1 MDENYDSDL
10 DASFGEPDDVSCD
23 FSDPGDGGLDS
34 VSSWMDDAP
43 VIEDIPSEMEGFSSE
58 TDALDTEDISA
69 MMDDASF
76 EDIETLETDDAPLE
90 DIETLETDEV
100 PLEDI
105 ETLETDEVP
114 LEDIETLETDEAP
127 LEDIETLETDDA
139 PLEDIETLETDEA
152 PLEDIET
159 LETDEV
165 PLEDIETLET
175 DDAPLEDIETLETD
189 DAPLEDIETLETDE
203 APLEDIE
210 TLETDDAPLEDIETL
225 ETDDA
230 SLEDVE
236 TVVSDDISGPDVLL
250 ADLTEGGALDT
261 ENADLLPGQ
270 EEFLNEIVE
279 QEQDTQTLPEE
290 LHETSET
297 ESDLPDEAQS
307 PQPDVPETAPVE
319 PAFAE
324 PIEPM
329 ADEQLPPEGLDA
341 ILENEDV
348 VQPQNVDNGETA
360 AVCELGGNGP
370 NPPSNGGGGGSNP
383 PDNGGDAFND
393 SRTPLERMGEYLA
406 AHNYSR
412 SDFGEYCQDPEW
424 QRINNELLLEQDI
437 PPSAETQLE
446 LYMAEHNYGSM
457 DYPQYSQDPEW
468 QRLHAAYLEN
478 PDMPIAVTPYDARID
493 AAETAQLPSTP
504 EQEYADVLAP
514 EEMPEVEE
522 PLDPQDVM
530 SGFYSQGNNE
540 FGFTGTCGPTSIA
553 SGANRVLGEMRFT
566 ENDVL
571 TEAIQSGLCD
581 IVPGSPADSGGTS
594 TGEFVQLYE
603 RINDLSGDRLNIE
616 TFDYDQVLS
625 MEEVAQ
631 RLDAGSTVHVAVD
644 ADTLWGESTAGMMG
658 TPDISK
664 ATDHWITVTDAV
676 RDEHGAV
683 TGFRV
688 IDSGGGVD
696 YVDAATYQTM
706 CYGSDHLHLDDPTC
720 VVVSRKD
727 LMTPAPKPGADISN
741 EVHTDATDVL
751 PDTGVPP
758 DLTAETDVPPQV
770 AAEMAE
776 LQAHSPI
783 FEGLRAERV
792 VPETQALARMSDSER
807 AVYYRAMEVEP
818 EITRDVVAIG
828 TANGGETVG
837 LDARVKLPESLEAKL
852 HSVDDPVDIDR
863 VSDILRYTH
872 VFSPEQLADGT
883 NASLSAYEQQG
894 YTIRTVKNTW
904 EDPNLP
910 YKGINVR
917 MLSPDGQPI
926 EVQFH
931 TQESFALK
939 SGEMHDLYKQYGKL
953 PKDSMEAIELQNRM
967 FALSRSLQMPARISE
982 VRKS

>member
-1 MDENYDSDL
+1 M
-10 DASFGEPDDVSCD
+10 
-23 FSDPGDGGLDS
+23 
-34 VSSWMDDAP
+34 
-43 VIEDIPSEMEGFSSE
+43 
-58 TDALDTEDISA
+58 
-69 MMDDASF
+69 
-76 EDIETLETDDAPLE
+76 
-90 DIETLETDEV
+90 
-100 PLEDI
+100 
-105 ETLETDEVP
+105 
-114 LEDIETLETDEAP
+114 
-127 LEDIETLETDDA
+127 
-139 PLEDIETLETDEA
+139 
-152 PLEDIET
+152 
-159 LETDEV
+159 
-165 PLEDIETLET
+165 
-175 DDAPLEDIETLETD
+175 
-189 DAPLEDIETLETDE
+189 
-203 APLEDIE
+203 
-210 TLETDDAPLEDIETL
+210 
-225 ETDDA
+225 
-230 SLEDVE
+230 
-236 TVVSDDISGPDVLL
+236 VSDDTSGPDVLL

-261 ENADLLPGQ
+261 EDADLLPGQ

-290 LHETSET
+290 LNETPET

-319 PAFAE
+319 PVFAE
-324 PIEPM
+324 PIEPL

-341 ILENEDV
+341 IVENEDV
-348 VQPQNVDNGETA
+348 VQPQDVDDGETA

-370 NPPSNGGGGGSNP
+370 NPPGNGGAGGNGPNP
-383 PDNGGDAFND
+383 PDNGGGFND

-412 SDFGEYCQDPEW
+412 SDFSEYCQDPEW

-478 PDMPIAVTPYDARID
+478 PDVPIAVTPYDARID
-493 AAETAQLPSTP
+493 AVTETTQLPSTP
-504 EQEYADVLAP
+504 VQEYADVPAP

-522 PLDPQDVM
+522 PLDPQDVIT
-530 SGFYSQGNNE
+530 GFYSQGNNE

-553 SGANRVLGEMRFT
+553 SGVNRVLGEMRFT

-571 TEAIQSGLCD
+571 TEAIQNDLCD
-581 IVPGSPADSGGTS
+581 VVPGSPADSGGTS

-603 RINDLSGDRLNIE
+603 RINDLSGNRLKIE
-616 TFDYDQVLS
+616 RFDYDQVLS

-720 VVVSRKD
+720 VIVSRKD
-727 LMTPAPKPGADISN
+727 LPTPAPKPGADIPN
-741 EVHTDATDVL
+741 EVHSDAADVL
-751 PDTGVPP
+751 PDAGVPP

-770 AAEMAE
+770 AAEMAQ

-792 VPETQALARMSDSER
+792 VPEMQALARMSDSER

-818 EITRDVVAIG
+818 EITRDVVAVG
-828 TANGGETVG
+828 AANGGETVG

-910 YKGINVR
+910 YKGINVQ
-917 MLSPDGQPI
+917 MLSPDGQPL

>member
-10 DASFGEPDDVSCD
+10 DTSFDEPDDVSCD
-23 FSDPGDGGLDS
+23 FSDSGDGGLDS
-34 VSSWMDDAP
+34 VSAWMDDAP
-43 VIEDIPSEMEGFSSE
+43 VIEDIPSETDDLSAE
-58 TDALDTEDISA
+58 TGTLETEDISA
-69 MMDDASF
+69 MM
-76 EDIETLETDDAPLE
+76 
-90 DIETLETDEV
+90 
-100 PLEDI
+100 
-105 ETLETDEVP
+105 
-114 LEDIETLETDEAP
+114 
-127 LEDIETLETDDA
+127 
-139 PLEDIETLETDEA
+139 
-152 PLEDIET
+152 
-159 LETDEV
+159 
-165 PLEDIETLET
+165 

-189 DAPLEDIETLETDE
+189 DAPLENIETPETDDT
-203 APLEDIE
+203 PLEDIE
-210 TLETDDAPLEDIETL
+210 T
-225 ETDDA
+225 
-230 SLEDVE
+230 
-236 TVVSDDISGPDVLL
+236 VVSDDTSGPDVLL

-261 ENADLLPGQ
+261 EDADLLPGQ

-290 LHETSET
+290 LNETPET

-319 PAFAE
+319 PVFAE
-324 PIEPM
+324 PIEPL

-341 ILENEDV
+341 IVENEDV
-348 VQPQNVDNGETA
+348 VQPQDVDDGETA

-370 NPPSNGGGGGSNP
+370 NPPGNGGASGNGPNP
-383 PDNGGDAFND
+383 PDNGGGFND

-412 SDFGEYCQDPEW
+412 SDFSEYCQDPEW

-478 PDMPIAVTPYDARID
+478 PDVPIAVTPYDARID
-493 AAETAQLPSTP
+493 AVAETTQLPSTP
-504 EQEYADVLAP
+504 VQEYADVPAP
-514 EEMPEVEE
+514 EETPEVEE
-522 PLDPQDVM
+522 PLDPQDVIT
-530 SGFYSQGNNE
+530 GFYSQGNNE
-540 FGFTGTCGPTSIA
+540 FGFTGTCGPTTIA
-553 SGANRVLGEMRFT
+553 NGANRVLGEMRFT

-571 TEAIQSGLCD
+571 TEAVQSGLCD
-581 IVPGSPADSGGTS
+581 IIPGSPADSGGTS

-603 RINDLSGDRLNIE
+603 RINDLSGNRLNIE

-625 MEEVAQ
+625 MDEVAQ

-727 LMTPAPKPGADISN
+727 LPTPASKPGADIPN
-741 EVHTDATDVL
+741 EMHSDAADVL
-751 PDTGVPP
+751 PDAGVPP

-770 AAEMAE
+770 AAEMAQ

-807 AVYYRAMEVEP
+807 AVYYHAMELEP
-818 EITRDVVAIG
+818 EITRDVVAVG
-828 TANGGETVG
+828 AANGGETVG

-852 HSVDDPVDIDR
+852 HSVDDPMDIDR

-894 YTIRTVKNTW
+894 YTIRAVKNTW
-904 EDPNLP
+904 TDPNLP

-917 MLSPDGQPI
+917 MLSPDGQPL

>member
-10 DASFGEPDDVSCD
+10 DTSFDEPDDVSCD
-23 FSDPGDGGLDS
+23 FSDSGDGWLDS
-34 VSSWMDDAP
+34 VSAWMDDAP
-43 VIEDIPSEMEGFSSE
+43 VIEDIPSETDDFSAE
-58 TDALDTEDISA
+58 TGTLETEDISA
-69 MMDDASF
+69 MMDDA
-76 EDIETLETDDAPLE
+76 PLE
-90 DIETLETDEV
+90 DIETPETDDV

-105 ETLETDEVP
+105 ETPETD
-114 LEDIETLETDEAP
+114 DTP
-127 LEDIETLETDDA
+127 LEDIETLETDDT
-139 PLEDIETLETDEA
+139 PLEDIETLETD
-152 PLEDIET
+152 D
-159 LETDEV
+159 V
-165 PLEDIETLET
+165 PLDDIETLET

-189 DAPLEDIETLETDE
+189 DAPLEDIET
-203 APLEDIE
+203 
-210 TLETDDAPLEDIETL
+210 
-225 ETDDA
+225 
-230 SLEDVE
+230 
-236 TVVSDDISGPDVLL
+236 VVSDDTSGPDVLL

-261 ENADLLPGQ
+261 EDADLLPGQ

-290 LHETSET
+290 LNETPET
-297 ESDLPDEAQS
+297 ESDLPDEAQP

-319 PAFAE
+319 PVFAE
-324 PIEPM
+324 PIEPP

-341 ILENEDV
+341 IVENEDV
-348 VQPQNVDNGETA
+348 VRPQDVDDGETA

-370 NPPSNGGGGGSNP
+370 NPPGNGGAGGNGPNP
-383 PDNGGDAFND
+383 PDNGGGFND

-412 SDFGEYCQDPEW
+412 SDFSEYCQDPEW
-424 QRINNELLLEQDI
+424 QRINNELLQEQDI

-468 QRLHAAYLEN
+468 QRLHAAYLKN

-493 AAETAQLPSTP
+493 AVTETTQLPSTP
-504 EQEYADVLAP
+504 VQEYADVPAP
-514 EEMPEVEE
+514 EKMPEAEE
-522 PLDPQDVM
+522 PLDPQDVIT
-530 SGFYSQGNNE
+530 GFYSQGNNE
-540 FGFTGTCGPTSIA
+540 FGFTGTCGPTTIA
-553 SGANRVLGEMRFT
+553 NGANRVLGEMRFT

-571 TEAIQSGLCD
+571 TEAVQSGLCD

-603 RINDLSGDRLNIE
+603 RINDLSGNRLNIE

-625 MEEVAQ
+625 MDEVAQ

-696 YVDAATYQTM
+696 YVDVATYQTM

-727 LMTPAPKPGADISN
+727 LPAPAPMPGADIPN
-741 EVHTDATDVL
+741 EMHSDAADVL
-751 PDTGVPP
+751 PDVGVPP

-770 AAEMAE
+770 AAEMAQ

-807 AVYYRAMEVEP
+807 AVYYHAMELEP
-818 EITRDVVAIG
+818 EITRDVVAVG
-828 TANGGETVG
+828 AANGGETVG

-852 HSVDDPVDIDR
+852 HSVDDPMDIDR

-894 YTIRTVKNTW
+894 YTIRAVKNTW
-904 EDPNLP
+904 TDPNLP

-917 MLSPDGQPI
+917 MLSPDGQPL

>member
-10 DASFGEPDDVSCD
+10 DTSFDEPDDVSCD
-23 FSDPGDGGLDS
+23 FSDSGDGGLDS
-34 VSSWMDDAP
+34 VSAWMDDAP
-43 VIEDIPSEMEGFSSE
+43 VIEDIPSETDDFSAE
-58 TDALDTEDISA
+58 TGTLETEDISA
-69 MMDDASF
+69 MMDDAPF
-76 EDIETLETDDAPLE
+76 EDIETLETDDTPLE
-90 DIETLETDEV
+90 DIETLETD
-100 PLEDI
+100 D
-105 ETLETDEVP
+105 T
-114 LEDIETLETDEAP
+114 P

-139 PLEDIETLETDEA
+139 PLEDIETLEMDDA
-152 PLEDIET
+152 
-159 LETDEV
+159 

-189 DAPLEDIETLETDE
+189 DAPLENIETLETDGT
-203 APLEDIE
+203 PLEDIE
-210 TLETDDAPLEDIETL
+210 TLETDDTPLEDIET
-225 ETDDA
+225 
-230 SLEDVE
+230 
-236 TVVSDDISGPDVLL
+236 VVSDDTSGPDVLL

-261 ENADLLPGQ
+261 EDADLLPGQ

-290 LHETSET
+290 LNETPET

-319 PAFAE
+319 PVFAE
-324 PIEPM
+324 PIEPL

-341 ILENEDV
+341 IVENEDV
-348 VQPQNVDNGETA
+348 VQPQDVDDGETA

-370 NPPSNGGGGGSNP
+370 NPPGNGGAGGNGPNP
-383 PDNGGDAFND
+383 PDNGGGFND

-412 SDFGEYCQDPEW
+412 SDFSEYCQDPEW

-478 PDMPIAVTPYDARID
+478 PDVPIAVTPYDARID
-493 AAETAQLPSTP
+493 AVAETAQLPSTP
-504 EQEYADVLAP
+504 VQEYADVPAP
-514 EEMPEVEE
+514 EEMPVEMPEVEE
-522 PLDPQDVM
+522 PLDPQDVIT
-530 SGFYSQGNNE
+530 GFYSQGNNE
-540 FGFTGTCGPTSIA
+540 FGFTGTCGPTTIA
-553 SGANRVLGEMRFT
+553 NGANRVLGEMRFT

-571 TEAIQSGLCD
+571 TEAVQSGLCD

-603 RINDLSGDRLNIE
+603 RINDLSGNRLNIE

-625 MEEVAQ
+625 MDEVAQ

-727 LMTPAPKPGADISN
+727 LPTPASKPGADIPN
-741 EVHTDATDVL
+741 EMHSDAADVL
-751 PDTGVPP
+751 PDAGVPP

-770 AAEMAE
+770 AAEMAQ

-807 AVYYRAMEVEP
+807 AVYYHAMELEP
-818 EITRDVVAIG
+818 EITRDVVAVG
-828 TANGGETVG
+828 AANGGETVG

-883 NASLSAYEQQG
+883 NACLSAYEQQG

-917 MLSPDGQPI
+917 ILSPDGQPL

>member
-10 DASFGEPDDVSCD
+10 DASFDEPDDVSCD
-23 FSDPGDGGLDS
+23 FSDSGDGELDS

-43 VIEDIPSEMEGFSSE
+43 VIEDVPSEMEGFSSE

-76 EDIETLETDDAPLE
+76 EDIETLETDN
-90 DIETLETDEV
+90 
-100 PLEDI
+100 
-105 ETLETDEVP
+105 
-114 LEDIETLETDEAP
+114 
-127 LEDIETLETDDA
+127 A

-152 PLEDIET
+152 PLEAIETLETDGTPLEAIETLETDDAPLEDSET

-165 PLEDIETLET
+165 PLEDIGTLET
-175 DDAPLEDIETLETD
+175 DDAPLEDI
-189 DAPLEDIETLETDE
+189 
-203 APLEDIE
+203 
-210 TLETDDAPLEDIETL
+210 
-225 ETDDA
+225 
-230 SLEDVE
+230 E

-297 ESDLPDEAQS
+297 ESDLPDEVQS

-329 ADEQLPPEGLDA
+329 ADEQLPPEGLDV
-341 ILENEDV
+341 IPENEDV
-348 VQPQNVDNGETA
+348 EQPQDVDDGETA
-360 AVCELGGNGP
+360 AVCELSGNGP
-370 NPPSNGGGGGSNP
+370 NPPGDGGVGGNGPNP

-412 SDFGEYCQDPEW
+412 SDFSEYCQDPEW

-457 DYPQYSQDPEW
+457 DYLQYSQDPEW

-493 AAETAQLPSTP
+493 AAAETAQLPSTP
-504 EQEYADVLAP
+504 VQEYADVPAP

-522 PLDPQDVM
+522 PLDPQDVIT
-530 SGFYSQGNNE
+530 GFYSQGNNE

-571 TEAIQSGLCD
+571 TEAVQSGLCD
-581 IVPGSPADSGGTS
+581 VVPGSPADSGGTS

-631 RLDAGSTVHVAVD
+631 RLDAGSIVHVAVD

>member
-10 DASFGEPDDVSCD
+10 DASFDEPDDVSCD
-23 FSDPGDGGLDS
+23 FSDSGDGGLDS

-43 VIEDIPSEMEGFSSE
+43 VIEDIPSETDDLSAE
-58 TDALDTEDISA
+58 TDALETEDISA
-69 MMDDASF
+69 MMDDAPF
-76 EDIETLETDDAPLE
+76 
-90 DIETLETDEV
+90 
-100 PLEDI
+100 
-105 ETLETDEVP
+105 
-114 LEDIETLETDEAP
+114 
-127 LEDIETLETDDA
+127 
-139 PLEDIETLETDEA
+139 
-152 PLEDIET
+152 
-159 LETDEV
+159 
-165 PLEDIETLET
+165 EDIETLET

-189 DAPLEDIETLETDE
+189 DAPLEDIETLETD
-203 APLEDIE
+203 
-210 TLETDDAPLEDIETL
+210 DAPLEDIET
-225 ETDDA
+225 
-230 SLEDVE
+230 
-236 TVVSDDISGPDVLL
+236 VVSDDTSGPDVLL

-261 ENADLLPGQ
+261 EDADLLPGQ

-297 ESDLPDEAQS
+297 ESDLPDEAQQ
-307 PQPDVPETAPVE
+307 PQPDVPETVPVE
-319 PAFAE
+319 PVFAE

-341 ILENEDV
+341 VVENEDV
-348 VQPQNVDNGETA
+348 VQPQDVDDGETA
-360 AVCELGGNGP
+360 AVYELGGNGP
-370 NPPSNGGGGGSNP
+370 NPPNNGGGGGNGPNPPNNGGGGGGGNGPNP
-383 PDNGGDAFND
+383 PDNGGGFND

-412 SDFGEYCQDPEW
+412 SDFSEYCQDPEW

-446 LYMAEHNYGSM
+446 LYMAEHNYGQM

-478 PDMPIAVTPYDARID
+478 PDVPIAVTPYAARID
-493 AAETAQLPSTP
+493 AVPETAQQPSTP
-504 EQEYADVLAP
+504 VQEYADVPAAEEMP
-514 EEMPEVEE
+514 AEMPEVEE
-522 PLDPQDVM
+522 PLDPQDVIT
-530 SGFYSQGNNE
+530 GFYSQGNNE

-571 TEAIQSGLCD
+571 TEALQSDLCD
-581 IVPGSPADSGGTS
+581 VVPGSPADSGGTS

-603 RINDLSGDRLNIE
+603 RINDLSGNRLNIE

-625 MEEVAQ
+625 MDEVAQ

-727 LMTPAPKPGADISN
+727 LPTPAPKPGADIPN
-741 EVHTDATDVL
+741 EVHTVAADVL
-751 PDTGVPP
+751 PDAGVPP

-770 AAEMAE
+770 AAEMAQ

-792 VPETQALARMSDSER
+792 VPEMQALARMSDSER

-818 EITRDVVAIG
+818 EITRDVVAVG
-828 TANGGETVG
+828 AANGGETVG

-883 NASLSAYEQQG
+883 NASLSAYEQRG
-894 YTIRTVKNTW
+894 YTICAVKNTW

-917 MLSPDGQPI
+917 MLSPDGQPL

-953 PKDSMEAIELQNRM
+953 PKDSMEAIEIQNRM

>member
-10 DASFGEPDDVSCD
+10 DASFDEPDDVSCD

-69 MMDDASF
+69 MMDDA
-76 EDIETLETDDAPLE
+76 PLE
-90 DIETLETDEV
+90 DIETLET
-100 PLEDI
+100 ED
-105 ETLETDEVP
+105 TP
-114 LEDIETLETDEAP
+114 
-127 LEDIETLETDDA
+127 
-139 PLEDIETLETDEA
+139 
-152 PLEDIET
+152 
-159 LETDEV
+159 
-165 PLEDIETLET
+165 
-175 DDAPLEDIETLETD
+175 
-189 DAPLEDIETLETDE
+189 
-203 APLEDIE
+203 
-210 TLETDDAPLEDIETL
+210 
-225 ETDDA
+225 
-230 SLEDVE
+230 LEDVE

-261 ENADLLPGQ
+261 EDADLLPGQ

-279 QEQDTQTLPEE
+279 QEQGTQTLPEE

-297 ESDLPDEAQS
+297 ESDLPNEVQS
-307 PQPDVPETAPVE
+307 LQPDVPETVPVE
-319 PAFAE
+319 PVFAE

-329 ADEQLPPEGLDA
+329 ADEQLPPEELDA

-348 VQPQNVDNGETA
+348 VQPQDVDNGETA

-406 AHNYSR
+406 AHNYSQ

-493 AAETAQLPSTP
+493 AAAETAQLPSTP
-504 EQEYADVLAP
+504 VQEYADVPAP

-522 PLDPQDVM
+522 PLDPQDVI

-571 TEAIQSGLCD
+571 TEAVQSGLCD

-727 LMTPAPKPGADISN
+727 LMTPAPKPGADIPN
-741 EVHTDATDVL
+741 EVHTDAADVL

-917 MLSPDGQPI
+917 MLSPDGQPL

-967 FALSRSLQMPARISE
+967 FALSRSLQMPTRISE

>member
-10 DASFGEPDDVSCD
+10 DTSFDEPDDVSCD
-23 FSDPGDGGLDS
+23 FSDSGDGGLDS
-34 VSSWMDDAP
+34 VSAWMDDAP
-43 VIEDIPSEMEGFSSE
+43 VIEDIPSETDDLSAE
-58 TDALDTEDISA
+58 TDALETEDISA
-69 MMDDASF
+69 MMDDAPF
-76 EDIETLETDDAPLE
+76 EDIETLETDDTPLK
-90 DIETLETDEV
+90 DIETL
-100 PLEDI
+100 
-105 ETLETDEVP
+105 
-114 LEDIETLETDEAP
+114 
-127 LEDIETLETDDA
+127 
-139 PLEDIETLETDEA
+139 
-152 PLEDIET
+152 
-159 LETDEV
+159 
-165 PLEDIETLET
+165 
-175 DDAPLEDIETLETD
+175 
-189 DAPLEDIETLETDE
+189 
-203 APLEDIE
+203 
-210 TLETDDAPLEDIETL
+210 
-225 ETDDA
+225 
-230 SLEDVE
+230 
-236 TVVSDDISGPDVLL
+236 VSDDTSGPDVLL

-261 ENADLLPGQ
+261 EDADLLPGQ

-290 LHETSET
+290 LNETPET

-319 PAFAE
+319 PVFAE
-324 PIEPM
+324 PIEPL

-341 ILENEDV
+341 IVENEDV
-348 VQPQNVDNGETA
+348 VQPQDVDDGETA

-370 NPPSNGGGGGSNP
+370 NPPGNGGAGGNGPNP
-383 PDNGGDAFND
+383 PDNGGSFND

-412 SDFGEYCQDPEW
+412 SDFSEYCQDPEW

-478 PDMPIAVTPYDARID
+478 PDVPIAVTPYDARID
-493 AAETAQLPSTP
+493 AVAETTQLPSTP
-504 EQEYADVLAP
+504 VQEYADVPAP

-522 PLDPQDVM
+522 PLDPQDVIT
-530 SGFYSQGNNE
+530 GFYSQGNNE
-540 FGFTGTCGPTSIA
+540 FGFTGTCGPTTIA
-553 SGANRVLGEMRFT
+553 NGANRVLGEMRFT
-566 ENDVL
+566 ENNVL
-571 TEAIQSGLCD
+571 TEAIQNDLCD
-581 IVPGSPADSGGTS
+581 VVPGSPADSGGTS

-603 RINDLSGDRLNIE
+603 RINDLSGNRLNIE

-625 MEEVAQ
+625 MDEVAQ

-727 LMTPAPKPGADISN
+727 LPTPAPMPGADIPN
-741 EVHTDATDVL
+741 EVHSDAADVL
-751 PDTGVPP
+751 PDAGVPP

-776 LQAHSPI
+776 LQAHSLI
-783 FEGLRAERV
+783 LEGLRAERV

-807 AVYYRAMEVEP
+807 AVYYHAMELEP
-818 EITRDVVAIG
+818 EITRDVVAVG
-828 TANGGETVG
+828 AANGGETVG

-917 MLSPDGQPI
+917 MLSPDGQPL

>member
-10 DASFGEPDDVSCD
+10 DASFDEPDDVSCD
-23 FSDPGDGGLDS
+23 FSDSGDGGLDS
-34 VSSWMDDAP
+34 VSAWMDDVP
-43 VIEDIPSEMEGFSSE
+43 VIEDIPSETDDFSAE
-58 TDALDTEDISA
+58 TGTLETEDISA
-69 MMDDASF
+69 MMDD
-76 EDIETLETDDAPLE
+76 T
-90 DIETLETDEV
+90 
-100 PLEDI
+100 
-105 ETLETDEVP
+105 
-114 LEDIETLETDEAP
+114 P
-127 LEDIETLETDDA
+127 LEDIETLETDDT
-139 PLEDIETLETDEA
+139 PLKDIETL
-152 PLEDIET
+152 
-159 LETDEV
+159 
-165 PLEDIETLET
+165 
-175 DDAPLEDIETLETD
+175 
-189 DAPLEDIETLETDE
+189 
-203 APLEDIE
+203 
-210 TLETDDAPLEDIETL
+210 
-225 ETDDA
+225 
-230 SLEDVE
+230 
-236 TVVSDDISGPDVLL
+236 VSDDTSGPDVLL

-261 ENADLLPGQ
+261 EDADLLPGQ

-290 LHETSET
+290 LNETPET

-319 PAFAE
+319 PVFAE
-324 PIEPM
+324 PIEPL
-329 ADEQLPPEGLDA
+329 ADEQLPPEGPDA
-341 ILENEDV
+341 IVENEDV
-348 VQPQNVDNGETA
+348 VQPQDVDDGETA

-370 NPPSNGGGGGSNP
+370 NPPGNGGAGGNGPNP
-383 PDNGGDAFND
+383 PDNGGGFND

-412 SDFGEYCQDPEW
+412 SDFSEYCQDPEW
-424 QRINNELLLEQDI
+424 QRINNELLQEQDI
-437 PPSAETQLE
+437 PPSAKTQLE
-446 LYMAEHNYGSM
+446 LYMAEHNYGRK

-478 PDMPIAVTPYDARID
+478 PDVPIAVTPYDARID
-493 AAETAQLPSTP
+493 AVAETTQLPSTP
-504 EQEYADVLAP
+504 VQEYADVPAP

-522 PLDPQDVM
+522 PLDPQDVIT
-530 SGFYSQGNNE
+530 GFYSQGNNE
-540 FGFTGTCGPTSIA
+540 FGFTGTCGPTTIA
-553 SGANRVLGEMRFT
+553 NGANRVLGEMRFT
-566 ENDVL
+566 ENNVL
-571 TEAIQSGLCD
+571 TEAIQNDLCD
-581 IVPGSPADSGGTS
+581 VVPGSPADSGGTS

-603 RINDLSGDRLNIE
+603 RINDLSGNRLNIE

-625 MEEVAQ
+625 MDEVAQ

-727 LMTPAPKPGADISN
+727 LPTPAPMPGADIPN
-741 EVHTDATDVL
+741 EVHSDAADVL
-751 PDTGVPP
+751 PDAGVPP

-776 LQAHSPI
+776 LQAHSLI
-783 FEGLRAERV
+783 LEGLRAERV

-807 AVYYRAMEVEP
+807 AVYYHAMELEP
-818 EITRDVVAIG
+818 EITRDVVAVG
-828 TANGGETVG
+828 AANGGETVG

-917 MLSPDGQPI
+917 MLSPDGQPL

>member
-1 MDENYDSDL
+1 M
-10 DASFGEPDDVSCD
+10 
-23 FSDPGDGGLDS
+23 
-34 VSSWMDDAP
+34 
-43 VIEDIPSEMEGFSSE
+43 
-58 TDALDTEDISA
+58 
-69 MMDDASF
+69 
-76 EDIETLETDDAPLE
+76 
-90 DIETLETDEV
+90 
-100 PLEDI
+100 
-105 ETLETDEVP
+105 
-114 LEDIETLETDEAP
+114 
-127 LEDIETLETDDA
+127 
-139 PLEDIETLETDEA
+139 
-152 PLEDIET
+152 
-159 LETDEV
+159 
-165 PLEDIETLET
+165 
-175 DDAPLEDIETLETD
+175 
-189 DAPLEDIETLETDE
+189 
-203 APLEDIE
+203 
-210 TLETDDAPLEDIETL
+210 
-225 ETDDA
+225 
-230 SLEDVE
+230 
-236 TVVSDDISGPDVLL
+236 VSDDTSGPDVLL

-261 ENADLLPGQ
+261 EDADLLPGQ

-290 LHETSET
+290 LNETPET
-297 ESDLPDEAQS
+297 ESDLPDEAQP

-319 PAFAE
+319 PVFAE

-341 ILENEDV
+341 IVENEDV
-348 VQPQNVDNGETA
+348 VQPQDVDDGETA

-370 NPPSNGGGGGSNP
+370 NPPGNGGAGGNGPNP
-383 PDNGGDAFND
+383 PDNGGGFND

-412 SDFGEYCQDPEW
+412 SDFSEYCQDPEW

-468 QRLHAAYLEN
+468 QRLHAAYLKN

-493 AAETAQLPSTP
+493 AVTETTQLPSTP
-504 EQEYADVLAP
+504 VQEYADVPAP
-514 EEMPEVEE
+514 EKMPEVEE
-522 PLDPQDVM
+522 PLDPQDVIT
-530 SGFYSQGNNE
+530 GFYSQGNNE
-540 FGFTGTCGPTSIA
+540 FGFTGTCGPTTIA
-553 SGANRVLGEMRFT
+553 NGANRVLGEMRFT

-571 TEAIQSGLCD
+571 TEAIQNDLCD
-581 IVPGSPADSGGTS
+581 VVPGSPADSGGTS

-603 RINDLSGDRLNIE
+603 RINDLSGNRLNIE

-625 MEEVAQ
+625 MDEVAQ

-727 LMTPAPKPGADISN
+727 LPTPASKPGADIPN
-741 EVHTDATDVL
+741 EVHSDAADVL
-751 PDTGVPP
+751 PDAGVPP

-770 AAEMAE
+770 AAEMAQ

-792 VPETQALARMSDSER
+792 VPETQALARMSGSER

-818 EITRDVVAIG
+818 EITRDVVAVG
-828 TANGGETVG
+828 AANGGETVG
-837 LDARVKLPESLEAKL
+837 LDTRVKLPESLEAKL

-883 NASLSAYEQQG
+883 NACLSAYEQQG

-917 MLSPDGQPI
+917 MLSPNGQPL

>member
-10 DASFGEPDDVSCD
+10 DTSFDEPDDVSCD
-23 FSDPGDGGLDS
+23 FSDSGDGGLDS
-34 VSSWMDDAP
+34 VSAWMDDAP
-43 VIEDIPSEMEGFSSE
+43 VIEDIPSETDDLSAE
-58 TDALDTEDISA
+58 TDALETEDISA
-69 MMDDASF
+69 MMDDAPF
-76 EDIETLETDDAPLE
+76 EDIETLEMDD
-90 DIETLETDEV
+90 
-100 PLEDI
+100 
-105 ETLETDEVP
+105 
-114 LEDIETLETDEAP
+114 AP

-139 PLEDIETLETDEA
+139 PLEN
-152 PLEDIET
+152 
-159 LETDEV
+159 
-165 PLEDIETLET
+165 IETLET

-189 DAPLEDIETLETDE
+189 DTPLEDIET
-203 APLEDIE
+203 
-210 TLETDDAPLEDIETL
+210 
-225 ETDDA
+225 
-230 SLEDVE
+230 
-236 TVVSDDISGPDVLL
+236 VVSDDTSGPDVLL

-261 ENADLLPGQ
+261 EDADLLPGQ

-290 LHETSET
+290 LNETPET

-319 PAFAE
+319 PVFAE
-324 PIEPM
+324 PIEPL

-341 ILENEDV
+341 IVENEDV
-348 VQPQNVDNGETA
+348 VQPQDVDDGETA

-370 NPPSNGGGGGSNP
+370 NPPGNGGAGGNGPNP
-383 PDNGGDAFND
+383 PDNGGGFND

-412 SDFGEYCQDPEW
+412 SDFSEYCQDPEW

-478 PDMPIAVTPYDARID
+478 PDVPIAVTPYDARIG
-493 AAETAQLPSTP
+493 AVPETAQLPSTP
-504 EQEYADVLAP
+504 VQEYADVPAAEEMP
-514 EEMPEVEE
+514 VEMPEVEE
-522 PLDPQDVM
+522 PLDPQDVIT
-530 SGFYSQGNNE
+530 GFYSQGNNE
-540 FGFTGTCGPTSIA
+540 FGFTGTCGPTTIA
-553 SGANRVLGEMRFT
+553 NGANRVLGEMRFT
-566 ENDVL
+566 ENNVL
-571 TEAIQSGLCD
+571 TEAIQNDLCD
-581 IVPGSPADSGGTS
+581 VVPGSPADSGGTS

-603 RINDLSGDRLNIE
+603 RINDLSGNQLNIE

-625 MEEVAQ
+625 MDEVAQ

-688 IDSGGGVD
+688 IDSGGGAD

-727 LMTPAPKPGADISN
+727 LPTPAPMPGADIPN
-741 EVHTDATDVL
+741 EVHSDAADVL
-751 PDTGVPP
+751 PDAGVPP

-807 AVYYRAMEVEP
+807 AVYYHAMELEP
-818 EITRDVVAIG
+818 EITRDVVAVG
-828 TANGGETVG
+828 AANGGETVG
-837 LDARVKLPESLEAKL
+837 LDTRVKLPESLEAKL

-917 MLSPDGQPI
+917 MLSPDGQPL

>member
-10 DASFGEPDDVSCD
+10 DTSFDEPDDVSCD
-23 FSDPGDGGLDS
+23 FFDSGDGGLDS

-43 VIEDIPSEMEGFSSE
+43 VIEDIPSETDDFSAE
-58 TDALDTEDISA
+58 TGTLETEDISA
-69 MMDDASF
+69 MMDDAPL
-76 EDIETLETDDAPLE
+76 EDIEAPETDDAPLE
-90 DIETLETDEV
+90 DIETLD
-100 PLEDI
+100 
-105 ETLETDEVP
+105 
-114 LEDIETLETDEAP
+114 
-127 LEDIETLETDDA
+127 TDDA
-139 PLEDIETLETDEA
+139 PLEDIETPETD
-152 PLEDIET
+152 D
-159 LETDEV
+159 V
-165 PLEDIETLET
+165 PLEDIETL
-175 DDAPLEDIETLETD
+175 
-189 DAPLEDIETLETDE
+189 
-203 APLEDIE
+203 
-210 TLETDDAPLEDIETL
+210 
-225 ETDDA
+225 
-230 SLEDVE
+230 
-236 TVVSDDISGPDVLL
+236 VSDDTSGPDVLL

-261 ENADLLPGQ
+261 EDADLLPGQ

-290 LHETSET
+290 LNETPET
-297 ESDLPDEAQS
+297 ESNLPDEAQP

-319 PAFAE
+319 PVFAE
-324 PIEPM
+324 PIEPL

-341 ILENEDV
+341 IAENEDV
-348 VQPQNVDNGETA
+348 VQPQDVDDGETA

-370 NPPSNGGGGGSNP
+370 NPPGNSGTGGNGPNP
-383 PDNGGDAFND
+383 PDNGGGFND

-406 AHNYSR
+406 VHNYSR
-412 SDFGEYCQDPEW
+412 SDFSEYCQDPEW

-468 QRLHAAYLEN
+468 QRLHAAYLKN

-493 AAETAQLPSTP
+493 AVTETTQLPSTP
-504 EQEYADVLAP
+504 VQEYADVPAP

-522 PLDPQDVM
+522 PLDPQDVIT
-530 SGFYSQGNNE
+530 GFYSQGNNE
-540 FGFTGTCGPTSIA
+540 FGFTGTCGPTTIA
-553 SGANRVLGEMRFT
+553 NGANRVLGEMRFT

-571 TEAIQSGLCD
+571 TEAVQSGLCD

-603 RINDLSGDRLNIE
+603 RINNLSGNRLNIE

-720 VVVSRKD
+720 VVVSRKA
-727 LMTPAPKPGADISN
+727 LPTLAPKPSAGIPN
-741 EVHTDATDVL
+741 EVHSDAADVL
-751 PDTGVPP
+751 PDAGVPP
-758 DLTAETDVPPQV
+758 DLTAETNVPPQV
-770 AAEMAE
+770 AAEMAQ

-783 FEGLRAERV
+783 FEGLHAERV
-792 VPETQALARMSDSER
+792 VPEMQALARMSDSER

-818 EITRDVVAIG
+818 EITRDVVAVG
-828 TANGGETVG
+828 AANGGETVG

-894 YTIRTVKNTW
+894 YTIRAVKNTW

-917 MLSPDGQPI
+917 MLSPDGQPL

>member
-10 DASFGEPDDVSCD
+10 DTSFDEPDDVSCD
-23 FSDPGDGGLDS
+23 FFDSGDGGLDS

-43 VIEDIPSEMEGFSSE
+43 VIEDIPSETDDFSAE
-58 TDALDTEDISA
+58 TGTLETEDISA
-69 MMDDASF
+69 MMDDAPFEDIEAPETDDAPLEDIETPETDDAPF

-90 DIETLETDEV
+90 DIETPETD
-100 PLEDI
+100 D
-105 ETLETDEVP
+105 
-114 LEDIETLETDEAP
+114 AS

-139 PLEDIETLETDEA
+139 PLEDIET
-152 PLEDIET
+152 
-159 LETDEV
+159 
-165 PLEDIETLET
+165 
-175 DDAPLEDIETLETD
+175 
-189 DAPLEDIETLETDE
+189 
-203 APLEDIE
+203 
-210 TLETDDAPLEDIETL
+210 
-225 ETDDA
+225 
-230 SLEDVE
+230 
-236 TVVSDDISGPDVLL
+236 VVSDDTSGPDVLL

-261 ENADLLPGQ
+261 EDADLLPGQ

-290 LHETSET
+290 LNETPET
-297 ESDLPDEAQS
+297 ESDLPDEAQP

-319 PAFAE
+319 PVFAE
-324 PIEPM
+324 PIEPL

-341 ILENEDV
+341 IVENEDV
-348 VQPQNVDNGETA
+348 VQPQDVDGGETA

-370 NPPSNGGGGGSNP
+370 NPPNNGGGGGNGPNP
-383 PDNGGDAFND
+383 PDNGGGFND

-406 AHNYSR
+406 VHNYSR
-412 SDFGEYCQDPEW
+412 SDFSEYCQDPEW

-468 QRLHAAYLEN
+468 QRLHAAYLKN

-493 AAETAQLPSTP
+493 AVTETTQLPSTP
-504 EQEYADVLAP
+504 VQEYADVPAP

-522 PLDPQDVM
+522 PLDPQDVIT
-530 SGFYSQGNNE
+530 GFYSQGNNE
-540 FGFTGTCGPTSIA
+540 FGFTGTCGPTTIA
-553 SGANRVLGEMRFT
+553 NGANRVLGEMRFT

-571 TEAIQSGLCD
+571 TEAVQSGLCD

-603 RINDLSGDRLNIE
+603 RINDLSGNRLNIE

-625 MEEVAQ
+625 MDEVAQ

-658 TPDISK
+658 TPDVSK

-727 LMTPAPKPGADISN
+727 LPAPAPMPGADIPN
-741 EVHTDATDVL
+741 EVHSDAADVL
-751 PDTGVPP
+751 PDAGVPP

-818 EITRDVVAIG
+818 EITRDVVAVG
-828 TANGGETVG
+828 AANGGETVG

-917 MLSPDGQPI
+917 MLSPDGQPL

-953 PKDSMEAIELQNRM
+953 PKDSMEAIEIQNRM

>member
-10 DASFGEPDDVSCD
+10 DTSFDEPDDVSCD
-23 FSDPGDGGLDS
+23 FFDSGDGGLDS
-34 VSSWMDDAP
+34 VSAWMDDAP
-43 VIEDIPSEMEGFSSE
+43 VIEDIPSETDDFSAE
-58 TDALDTEDISA
+58 TGTLETEDISA
-69 MMDDASF
+69 MMDDAPF
-76 EDIETLETDDAPLE
+76 
-90 DIETLETDEV
+90 
-100 PLEDI
+100 
-105 ETLETDEVP
+105 
-114 LEDIETLETDEAP
+114 
-127 LEDIETLETDDA
+127 
-139 PLEDIETLETDEA
+139 
-152 PLEDIET
+152 
-159 LETDEV
+159 
-165 PLEDIETLET
+165 EDIETLET

-189 DAPLEDIETLETDE
+189 DAPLEDIETLETDDV
-203 APLEDIE
+203 PLDDIE

-225 ETDDA
+225 ETDDTP
-230 SLEDVE
+230 LKDIE
-236 TVVSDDISGPDVLL
+236 TLVSDDTSGPDVLL

-261 ENADLLPGQ
+261 EDADLLPGQ

-290 LHETSET
+290 LNETPET

-319 PAFAE
+319 PVFAE
-324 PIEPM
+324 PIEPPT
-329 ADEQLPPEGLDA
+329 DEQLPPEGLDA
-341 ILENEDV
+341 IVENEDV
-348 VQPQNVDNGETA
+348 VRPQDVDDGETA

-370 NPPSNGGGGGSNP
+370 NPPGNGGAGGNGPNP
-383 PDNGGDAFND
+383 PDNGGGFND

-412 SDFGEYCQDPEW
+412 SDFSEYCQDPEW

-478 PDMPIAVTPYDARID
+478 PDVPIAVTPYDARID
-493 AAETAQLPSTP
+493 AVAETTQLPSTP
-504 EQEYADVLAP
+504 VQEYADVPAP

-522 PLDPQDVM
+522 PLDPQDVIT
-530 SGFYSQGNNE
+530 GFYSQGNNE
-540 FGFTGTCGPTSIA
+540 FGFTGTCGPTTIA
-553 SGANRVLGEMRFT
+553 NGANRVLGEMRFT

-571 TEAIQSGLCD
+571 TEAVQSGLCD

-603 RINDLSGDRLNIE
+603 RINDLSGNRLNIE

-625 MEEVAQ
+625 MDEVAQ

-727 LMTPAPKPGADISN
+727 LPTPASKPGADIPN
-741 EVHTDATDVL
+741 EMHSDAADVL
-751 PDTGVPP
+751 PDAGVPP

-770 AAEMAE
+770 AAEMAQ

-807 AVYYRAMEVEP
+807 AVYYHAMELEP
-818 EITRDVVAIG
+818 EITRNIVAVG
-828 TANGGETVG
+828 AANGGETVE
-837 LDARVKLPESLEAKL
+837 LDTRVKLPESLEAKL

-894 YTIRTVKNTW
+894 YTIRAVKNTW
-904 EDPNLP
+904 TDPNLP

-917 MLSPDGQPI
+917 MLSPNGQPL

>member
-10 DASFGEPDDVSCD
+10 DASFDEPDDVSCD
-23 FSDPGDGGLDS
+23 FSDSGDGGLDS
-34 VSSWMDDAP
+34 VSAWMDDAP
-43 VIEDIPSEMEGFSSE
+43 VIEDIPSETDDFSAE
-58 TDALDTEDISA
+58 TDALETEDISA
-69 MMDDASF
+69 MMDDAPF
-76 EDIETLETDDAPLE
+76 
-90 DIETLETDEV
+90 
-100 PLEDI
+100 
-105 ETLETDEVP
+105 
-114 LEDIETLETDEAP
+114 
-127 LEDIETLETDDA
+127 
-139 PLEDIETLETDEA
+139 
-152 PLEDIET
+152 
-159 LETDEV
+159 
-165 PLEDIETLET
+165 EDIETLET

-189 DAPLEDIETLETDE
+189 DAPLEDIETPETDD

-210 TLETDDAPLEDIETL
+210 TLETDDAPLEDIET
-225 ETDDA
+225 
-230 SLEDVE
+230 
-236 TVVSDDISGPDVLL
+236 VVSDDTSGPDVLL

-261 ENADLLPGQ
+261 EDADLLPGQ

-290 LHETSET
+290 LNETPET

-319 PAFAE
+319 PVFAE
-324 PIEPM
+324 PIEPL

-341 ILENEDV
+341 IVENEDV
-348 VQPQNVDNGETA
+348 VQPQDVDDGETA

-370 NPPSNGGGGGSNP
+370 NPPGNGGAGGNGPNP
-383 PDNGGDAFND
+383 PDNGGGFND

-412 SDFGEYCQDPEW
+412 SDFSEYCQDPEW

-437 PPSAETQLE
+437 PPSAKTQLE
-446 LYMAEHNYGSM
+446 LYMAEHNYGRK

-478 PDMPIAVTPYDARID
+478 PDVPIAVTPYDARID
-493 AAETAQLPSTP
+493 AVAETAQLPSTP
-504 EQEYADVLAP
+504 VQEYADVPAP
-514 EEMPEVEE
+514 EEMPEEMPVEMPEAEE
-522 PLDPQDVM
+522 PLDPQDVIT
-530 SGFYSQGNNE
+530 GFYSQGNNE
-540 FGFTGTCGPTSIA
+540 FGFTGTCGPTTIA
-553 SGANRVLGEMRFT
+553 NGANRVLGEMRFT

-571 TEAIQSGLCD
+571 TEAIQSDLCD
-581 IVPGSPADSGGTS
+581 VVPGSPADSGGTS

-603 RINDLSGDRLNIE
+603 RINDLSGNRLNIE

-625 MEEVAQ
+625 MDEVAQ

-727 LMTPAPKPGADISN
+727 LPTPASKPGADIPN
-741 EVHTDATDVL
+741 EMHSDAADVL
-751 PDTGVPP
+751 PDAGVPP

-770 AAEMAE
+770 AAEMAQ

-807 AVYYRAMEVEP
+807 AVYYRAMELEP
-818 EITRDVVAIG
+818 EITRDVVAVG
-828 TANGGETVG
+828 AANGGETVG

-894 YTIRTVKNTW
+894 YTIRAVKNTW
-904 EDPNLP
+904 TDPNLP

-917 MLSPDGQPI
+917 MLSPDGQPL

>member
-1 MDENYDSDL
+1 M
-10 DASFGEPDDVSCD
+10 
-23 FSDPGDGGLDS
+23 
-34 VSSWMDDAP
+34 
-43 VIEDIPSEMEGFSSE
+43 
-58 TDALDTEDISA
+58 
-69 MMDDASF
+69 
-76 EDIETLETDDAPLE
+76 
-90 DIETLETDEV
+90 
-100 PLEDI
+100 
-105 ETLETDEVP
+105 
-114 LEDIETLETDEAP
+114 
-127 LEDIETLETDDA
+127 
-139 PLEDIETLETDEA
+139 
-152 PLEDIET
+152 
-159 LETDEV
+159 
-165 PLEDIETLET
+165 
-175 DDAPLEDIETLETD
+175 
-189 DAPLEDIETLETDE
+189 
-203 APLEDIE
+203 
-210 TLETDDAPLEDIETL
+210 
-225 ETDDA
+225 
-230 SLEDVE
+230 
-236 TVVSDDISGPDVLL
+236 VSDDTSGPDVLL

-261 ENADLLPGQ
+261 EDADLLPGQ

-290 LHETSET
+290 LNETPET

-319 PAFAE
+319 PVFAE
-324 PIEPM
+324 PIEPL

-341 ILENEDV
+341 IVENEDV
-348 VQPQNVDNGETA
+348 VQPQDVDDGETA

-370 NPPSNGGGGGSNP
+370 NPPGNGGAGGNGPNP
-383 PDNGGDAFND
+383 PDNGGGFND

-412 SDFGEYCQDPEW
+412 SDFSEYCQDPEW

-478 PDMPIAVTPYDARID
+478 PDVPIAVTPYDARID
-493 AAETAQLPSTP
+493 AVAETAQLPSTP
-504 EQEYADVLAP
+504 VQEYADVPAP
-514 EEMPEVEE
+514 EEMPEEMPVEMPVEMPEAEE
-522 PLDPQDVM
+522 PLDPQDVIT
-530 SGFYSQGNNE
+530 GFYSQGNNE
-540 FGFTGTCGPTSIA
+540 FGFTGTCGPTTIA
-553 SGANRVLGEMRFT
+553 NGANRVLGEMRFT
-566 ENDVL
+566 ENNVL
-571 TEAIQSGLCD
+571 TEAIQNDLCD
-581 IVPGSPADSGGTS
+581 VVPGSPADSGGTS

-603 RINDLSGDRLNIE
+603 RINDLSGNRLNIE

-625 MEEVAQ
+625 MDEVAQ

-727 LMTPAPKPGADISN
+727 LPTPASKPGADIPN
-741 EVHTDATDVL
+741 EMHSDAADVL
-751 PDTGVPP
+751 PDAGVPP

-770 AAEMAE
+770 AAEMAQ

-807 AVYYRAMEVEP
+807 AVYYRAMELEP
-818 EITRDVVAIG
+818 EITRDVVAVG
-828 TANGGETVG
+828 AANGGETVG

-894 YTIRTVKNTW
+894 YTIRAVKNTW

-917 MLSPDGQPI
+917 MLSPDGQPL

>member
-10 DASFGEPDDVSCD
+10 DASFDEPDDVSCD
-23 FSDPGDGGLDS
+23 FSDSGDGGLDS

-43 VIEDIPSEMEGFSSE
+43 VIEDIPSETDDLSAE
-58 TDALDTEDISA
+58 TDALETEDISA
-69 MMDDASF
+69 MMDDAPF
-76 EDIETLETDDAPLE
+76 
-90 DIETLETDEV
+90 
-100 PLEDI
+100 
-105 ETLETDEVP
+105 
-114 LEDIETLETDEAP
+114 
-127 LEDIETLETDDA
+127 
-139 PLEDIETLETDEA
+139 
-152 PLEDIET
+152 
-159 LETDEV
+159 
-165 PLEDIETLET
+165 EDIETLET

-189 DAPLEDIETLETDE
+189 DAPLEDIETLETD
-203 APLEDIE
+203 
-210 TLETDDAPLEDIETL
+210 DAPLEDIET
-225 ETDDA
+225 
-230 SLEDVE
+230 
-236 TVVSDDISGPDVLL
+236 VVSDDTSGPAVLL

-261 ENADLLPGQ
+261 EDADLLPGQ

-297 ESDLPDEAQS
+297 ESDLPDEAQQ
-307 PQPDVPETAPVE
+307 PQPDVPETVPVE
-319 PAFAE
+319 PVFAE

-341 ILENEDV
+341 VVENEDV
-348 VQPQNVDNGETA
+348 VQPQDVDDGETA
-360 AVCELGGNGP
+360 AVYELGGNGP
-370 NPPSNGGGGGSNP
+370 NPPNNGGGGGNGPNPPNNGGGGGGGNGPNP
-383 PDNGGDAFND
+383 PDNGGGFND

-412 SDFGEYCQDPEW
+412 SDFSEYCQDPEW

-446 LYMAEHNYGSM
+446 LYMAEHNYGQM

-478 PDMPIAVTPYDARID
+478 PDVPIAVTPYAARID
-493 AAETAQLPSTP
+493 AVPETAQQPSTP
-504 EQEYADVLAP
+504 VQEYADVPAAEEMP
-514 EEMPEVEE
+514 AEMPEVEE
-522 PLDPQDVM
+522 PLDPQDVIT
-530 SGFYSQGNNE
+530 GFYSQGNNE

-571 TEAIQSGLCD
+571 TEALQSDLCD
-581 IVPGSPADSGGTS
+581 VVPGSPADSGGTS

-603 RINDLSGDRLNIE
+603 RINDLSGNRLNIE

-625 MEEVAQ
+625 MDEVAQ

-727 LMTPAPKPGADISN
+727 LPTPAPKPGADIPN
-741 EVHTDATDVL
+741 EVHTVAADVL
-751 PDTGVPP
+751 PDAGVPP

-770 AAEMAE
+770 AAEMAQ

-792 VPETQALARMSDSER
+792 VPEMQALARMSDSER

-818 EITRDVVAIG
+818 EITRDVVAVG
-828 TANGGETVG
+828 AANGGETVG

-883 NASLSAYEQQG
+883 NASLSAYEQRG
-894 YTIRTVKNTW
+894 YTICAVKNTW

-917 MLSPDGQPI
+917 MLSPDGQPL

-953 PKDSMEAIELQNRM
+953 PKDSMEAIEIQNRM

>member
-10 DASFGEPDDVSCD
+10 DTSFDEPDDVSCD
-23 FSDPGDGGLDS
+23 FSDSGDGGLDS
-34 VSSWMDDAP
+34 VSAWMDDAP
-43 VIEDIPSEMEGFSSE
+43 VIEDIPSETDDLSAE
-58 TDALDTEDISA
+58 TDALETEDISA
-69 MMDDASF
+69 MMDDAPF
-76 EDIETLETDDAPLE
+76 EDIETLEM
-90 DIETLETDEV
+90 
-100 PLEDI
+100 
-105 ETLETDEVP
+105 
-114 LEDIETLETDEAP
+114 
-127 LEDIETLETDDA
+127 
-139 PLEDIETLETDEA
+139 
-152 PLEDIET
+152 
-159 LETDEV
+159 
-165 PLEDIETLET
+165 

-189 DAPLEDIETLETDE
+189 DAPLENIETLETDGT
-203 APLEDIE
+203 PLEDIE
-210 TLETDDAPLEDIETL
+210 TLETDDTPLEDIET
-225 ETDDA
+225 
-230 SLEDVE
+230 
-236 TVVSDDISGPDVLL
+236 VVSDDTSGPDVLL

-261 ENADLLPGQ
+261 EDADLLPGQ

-290 LHETSET
+290 LNETPET

-319 PAFAE
+319 PVFAE
-324 PIEPM
+324 PIEPL

-341 ILENEDV
+341 IVENEDV
-348 VQPQNVDNGETA
+348 VQPQDVDDGETA

-370 NPPSNGGGGGSNP
+370 NPPGNGGAGGNGPNP
-383 PDNGGDAFND
+383 PDNGGGFND

-412 SDFGEYCQDPEW
+412 SDFSEYCQDPEW

-478 PDMPIAVTPYDARID
+478 PDVPIAVTPYDARIG
-493 AAETAQLPSTP
+493 AVPETAQLPSTP
-504 EQEYADVLAP
+504 VQEYADVPAAEEMP
-514 EEMPEVEE
+514 VEMPEVEE
-522 PLDPQDVM
+522 PLDPQDVIT
-530 SGFYSQGNNE
+530 GFYSQGNNE
-540 FGFTGTCGPTSIA
+540 FGFTGTCGPTTIA
-553 SGANRVLGEMRFT
+553 NGANRVLGEMRFT
-566 ENDVL
+566 ENNVL
-571 TEAIQSGLCD
+571 TEAIQNDLCD
-581 IVPGSPADSGGTS
+581 VVPGSPADSGGTS

-603 RINDLSGDRLNIE
+603 RINDLSGNQLNIE

-625 MEEVAQ
+625 MDEVAQ

-688 IDSGGGVD
+688 IDSGGGAD

-727 LMTPAPKPGADISN
+727 LPTPAPMPGADIPN
-741 EVHTDATDVL
+741 EVHSDAADVL
-751 PDTGVPP
+751 PDAGVPP

-807 AVYYRAMEVEP
+807 AVYYHAMELEP
-818 EITRDVVAIG
+818 EITRDVVAVG
-828 TANGGETVG
+828 AANGGETVG
-837 LDARVKLPESLEAKL
+837 LDTRVKLPESLEAKL

-917 MLSPDGQPI
+917 MLSPDGQPL

>member
-10 DASFGEPDDVSCD
+10 DTSFDEPDDVSCD
-23 FSDPGDGGLDS
+23 FSDSGDGGLDS
-34 VSSWMDDAP
+34 VSAWMDDAP
-43 VIEDIPSEMEGFSSE
+43 VIEDIPSETDDFSAE
-58 TDALDTEDISA
+58 TGTLETEDISA
-69 MMDDASF
+69 MMDDAPL
-76 EDIETLETDDAPLE
+76 EDIGTPETDDAPLE
-90 DIETLETDEV
+90 DIET
-100 PLEDI
+100 P
-105 ETLETDEVP
+105 
-114 LEDIETLETDEAP
+114 
-127 LEDIETLETDDA
+127 ETDDA
-139 PLEDIETLETDEA
+139 PLEDIETVVSDDTPLEDMETQETDERQ
-152 PLEDIET
+152 LEDTET
-159 LETDEV
+159 LETDDV
-165 PLEDIETLET
+165 PLDDIETLET
-175 DDAPLEDIETLETD
+175 DDTPLKDI
-189 DAPLEDIETLETDE
+189 
-203 APLEDIE
+203 
-210 TLETDDAPLEDIETL
+210 
-225 ETDDA
+225 
-230 SLEDVE
+230 E
-236 TVVSDDISGPDVLL
+236 TVVSDDTSGPDVLL

-261 ENADLLPGQ
+261 EDADLLPGQ

-290 LHETSET
+290 LNETPET

-319 PAFAE
+319 PVFAE
-324 PIEPM
+324 PIEPL

-341 ILENEDV
+341 IV
-348 VQPQNVDNGETA
+348 VQPQDVDDGETA

-370 NPPSNGGGGGSNP
+370 NPPGNGGAGGNGPNP
-383 PDNGGDAFND
+383 PDNGGGFND

-412 SDFGEYCQDPEW
+412 SDFSEYCQDPEW

-478 PDMPIAVTPYDARID
+478 PDVPIAVTPYDARID
-493 AAETAQLPSTP
+493 AVAETTQLPSTP
-504 EQEYADVLAP
+504 VQEYADVPAP

-522 PLDPQDVM
+522 PLDPQDVIT
-530 SGFYSQGNNE
+530 GFYSQGNNE
-540 FGFTGTCGPTSIA
+540 FGFTGTCGPTTIA
-553 SGANRVLGEMRFT
+553 NGANRVLGEMRFT

-571 TEAIQSGLCD
+571 TEAVQSGLCD

-603 RINDLSGDRLNIE
+603 RINDLSGNRLNIE

-625 MEEVAQ
+625 MDEVAQ

-727 LMTPAPKPGADISN
+727 LPTPAPMPGADIPN
-741 EVHTDATDVL
+741 EVHSDAADVL
-751 PDTGVPP
+751 PDAGVPP

-776 LQAHSPI
+776 LQAHSLI
-783 FEGLRAERV
+783 LEGLRAERV

-807 AVYYRAMEVEP
+807 AVYYHAMELEP
-818 EITRDVVAIG
+818 EITRDVVAVG
-828 TANGGETVG
+828 AANGGETVG

-917 MLSPDGQPI
+917 MLSPDGQPL

>member
-10 DASFGEPDDVSCD
+10 DTSFDEPDDVSCD
-23 FSDPGDGGLDS
+23 FSDSGDGGLDS
-34 VSSWMDDAP
+34 VSAWMDDAP
-43 VIEDIPSEMEGFSSE
+43 VIEDIPSETDDLSAE
-58 TDALDTEDISA
+58 TDALETEDISA
-69 MMDDASF
+69 MM
-76 EDIETLETDDAPLE
+76 
-90 DIETLETDEV
+90 
-100 PLEDI
+100 
-105 ETLETDEVP
+105 
-114 LEDIETLETDEAP
+114 
-127 LEDIETLETDDA
+127 
-139 PLEDIETLETDEA
+139 
-152 PLEDIET
+152 
-159 LETDEV
+159 
-165 PLEDIETLET
+165 

-189 DAPLEDIETLETDE
+189 DAPLEDIETLETDDT
-203 APLEDIE
+203 PLEDIE
-210 TLETDDAPLEDIETL
+210 T
-225 ETDDA
+225 
-230 SLEDVE
+230 
-236 TVVSDDISGPDVLL
+236 VVSDDTSGPDVLL

-261 ENADLLPGQ
+261 EDADLLPGQ

-290 LHETSET
+290 LNETPET

-319 PAFAE
+319 PVFAE
-324 PIEPM
+324 PIEPL

-341 ILENEDV
+341 IVENEDV
-348 VQPQNVDNGETA
+348 VQPQDVDDGETA
-360 AVCELGGNGP
+360 AVCELSGNGPNPPGNGGAGGNGP
-370 NPPSNGGGGGSNP
+370 NPPDNGGG
-383 PDNGGDAFND
+383 FND

-412 SDFGEYCQDPEW
+412 SDFSEYCQDPEW

-478 PDMPIAVTPYDARID
+478 PDVPIAVTPYDARID
-493 AAETAQLPSTP
+493 AVAETTQLPSTP
-504 EQEYADVLAP
+504 VQEYADVPAP

-522 PLDPQDVM
+522 PLDPQDVIT
-530 SGFYSQGNNE
+530 GFYSQGNNE
-540 FGFTGTCGPTSIA
+540 FGFTGTCGPTTIA
-553 SGANRVLGEMRFT
+553 NGANRVLGEMRFT

-571 TEAIQSGLCD
+571 TEAVQSGLCD

-603 RINDLSGDRLNIE
+603 RINDLSGNRLNIE

-625 MEEVAQ
+625 MDEVAQ

-727 LMTPAPKPGADISN
+727 LPTPALKPGADIPN
-741 EVHTDATDVL
+741 EMHSDAADVL
-751 PDTGVPP
+751 PDAGVPP

-770 AAEMAE
+770 AAEMAQ

-807 AVYYRAMEVEP
+807 AVYYHAMELEP
-818 EITRDVVAIG
+818 EITRDVVAVG
-828 TANGGETVG
+828 AANGGETVG

-894 YTIRTVKNTW
+894 YTIRAVKNTW
-904 EDPNLP
+904 TDPNLP

-917 MLSPDGQPI
+917 MLSPNGQPL